1 LGLYPWFVTGISRDS
16 AINGVFFDMKVEQ
29 TDISIEDRE
38 IPVGNW
44 DVFVFT

>member
-1 LGLYPWFVTGISRDS
+1 MVCDRDITGFSYQWC
-16 AINGVFFDMKVEQ
+16 FFDMKVEQ